1 MRLAYDQV
9 GHTTSEGPKLSKPN
23 DASRKTNSATNTVFL
38 ILKSFL
44 RFFTASLRVV
54 LSVVFPGHIR
64 CVIGIPSA
72 RTRPRTS
79 CFFPRF
85 MHREKPKLENLVL
98 PPQNKR
104 LSNHKT
110 PRQLLSQDSFSG
122 TSEDLSQYEV

>member
-72 RTRPRTS
+72 RTRPRT
-79 CFFPRF
+79 
-85 MHREKPKLENLVL
+85 
-98 PPQNKR
+98 
-104 LSNHKT
+104 
-110 PRQLLSQDSFSG
+110 RQLLSQDSFSG
-122 TSEDLSQYEV
+122 TSEDLSQYEVCVS